1 MGWHHPKEVRR
12 TFARAAEERTSDLGR
27 SRSGRP
33 LVGPPTAAE
42 RQAWDAPSLR
52 QFRRWGI
59 QARFRKDCEAG
70 QLRPASPPAACRI
83 AAARWREQNFHG
95 RERQPNCPDPD
106 GRWLV
111 GSGQQGEEDY
121 YVLLAGID
129 TGSRIVWLFGADGF
143 HGGTLSVPPDSIP
156 EESDT

>member
-1 MGWHHPKEVRR
+1 MGWHHPKELRR
-12 TFARAAEERTSDLGR
+12 SFARAAEERTSDLGR

-59 QARFRKDCEAG
+59 QARFREDCEAG
-70 QLRPASPPAACRI
+70 QLRPACPPAACR
-83 AAARWREQNFHG
+83 AVAARRRENFSNPDDPA
-95 RERQPNCPDPD
+95 RPNPD
-106 GRWLV
+106 GQWLV
-111 GSGQQGEEDY
+111 GSSQQGEEDY

-129 TGSRIVWLFGADGF
+129 AGSRIVWLFGADGF
-143 HGGTLSVPPDSIP
+143 YGGAISVPPDSIP
-156 EESDT
+156 EKSET